1 MVKPDNR
8 QCTLKHGK
16 VLIEAIA
23 AGFESLELR
32 GKVERKLRF
41 HLVTHDPDPLFSIV
55 ANNHGIKP

>member
-1 MVKPDNR
+1 MA
-8 QCTLKHGK
+8 
-16 VLIEAIA
+16 AIA

-41 HLVTHDPDPLFSIV
+41 HLVTRDPDPLFSIV